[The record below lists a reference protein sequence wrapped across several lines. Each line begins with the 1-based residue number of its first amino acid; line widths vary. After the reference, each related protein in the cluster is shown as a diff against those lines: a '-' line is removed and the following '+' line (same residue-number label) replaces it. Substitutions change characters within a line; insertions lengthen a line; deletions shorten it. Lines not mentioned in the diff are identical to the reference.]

1 MSKNFEVVF
10 LEQAIEFLYSLDLKT
25 RKKIYYYVDKAKLGL
40 DPKLFKKLTDN
51 IWEFRTKY
59 KGLQYRL
66 LAFWDKTNKTDTLVI
81 TTHGIV
87 KKVDKVPKSEI
98 EKAKKIRTEYLA
110 YRQAGFEQ

>member
-1 MSKNFEVVF
+1 MNKNFEVVF

-25 RKKIYYYVDKAKLGL
+25 RKKIYYNVDKAKLGL
-40 DPKLFKKLTDN
+40 DPKLFKKLTDD

-66 LAFWDKTNKTDTLVI
+66 LAFWDKTDKTDTLVI

-98 EKAKKIRTEYLA
+98 EKAKKIRTEY
-110 YRQAGFEQ
+110 FEQ